1 MDVGSR
7 GKRQGPPTTVGGKGR
22 WAAPKSLGASWGEQS
37 HCQETLA
44 HWRGQQALGP
54 TWEDTAGIRTDQ
66 LLVPSLFPQRAPPS
80 GPSRPCPDCR
90 ILISN
95 EWVSV
100 FSPHPCQCLVLSAFL
115 MLATLI
121 AVSWYLSILVLHFTD
136 DQWCGTSF
144 HMYIFLN
151 EGSVKVFDQFF
162 LIRFFVFSL
171 SFKNSFC
178 ILSSSPSLDVS
189 FVNIF
194 SQSVTLFHSCNSIF
208 NRKKKKKK

>member
-95 EWVSV
+95 EWVSL
-100 FSPHPCQCLVLSAFL
+100 FSPHPCQCLVVVRFPDVGYSNSCVMVPQYFSSAFHWWP
-115 MLATLI
+115 MMWNI
-121 AVSWYLSILVLHFTD
+121 ISYVY
-136 DQWCGTSF
+136 
-144 HMYIFLN
+144 FL
-151 EGSVKVFDQFF
+151 EWGV
-162 LIRFFVFSL
+162 
-171 SFKNSFC
+171 C
-178 ILSSSPSLDVS
+178 
-189 FVNIF
+189 
-194 SQSVTLFHSCNSIF
+194 
-208 NRKKKKKK
+208 